1 MCQHAPTSGGGAASP
16 PPEEARIP
24 LEFVHGAHYAVPATF
39 MVVTA
44 PREKTQARV
53 LMMTKKDSTTKIRN
67 DLVSFGI
74 GAVRH
79 RRCWCLCLFGVVTTC
94 ECCRPEFVHGAK
106 KNVEF
111 VHGAHLVEPTTVVV
125 GDSRPRCRQ
134 PENCNN
140 NNYADNHHCYVYV
153 FVCGWASGLVEDV
166 IAPLSC

>member
-1 MCQHAPTSGGGAASP
+1 MCQHAPTSGRGAASP
-16 PPEEARIP
+16 LPEEARIP
-24 LEFVHGAHYAVPATF
+24 LEFVHGAHYAVPITF

-44 PREKTQARV
+44 PKEKTQALA

-79 RRCWCLCLFGVVTTC
+79 RRCWYLCLFGVVTTC

-111 VHGAHLVEPTTVVV
+111 VHGVHLVEPTTVVV
-125 GDSRPRCRQ
+125 GDSRPRCRR
-134 PENCNN
+134 PEFVHGAFF
-140 NNYADNHHCYVYV
+140 ADNCVGNV
-153 FVCGWASGLVEDV
+153 KS
-166 IAPLSC
+166 